1 MSEIHTNE
9 THPQRRL
16 GRSIGALLA
25 GMFVGIVLTIG
36 TDIVL
41 HAIGV
46 FPPWGQSMVGFDGA
60 LLLATAYRTVF
71 GVVGSYIIARLA
83 PNRAMQHALVGGVV
97 GLVVSIVGA
106 AVTWNKGPAFGPHWY
121 PLALIVLAIPQAWLG
136 GKLRL
141 MQLCASSEAG
151 TQPAL

>member
-1 MSEIHTNE
+1 MSEAAMVE
-9 THPQRRL
+9 THPPRRIL
-16 GRSIGALLA
+16 RSIGALLA
-25 GMFVGIVLTIG
+25 GMLVGIVFTIG

-41 HAIGV
+41 HATGV

-83 PNRAMQHALVGGVV
+83 PNRPMQHALVGGVV

-121 PLALIVLAIPQAWLG
+121 PMALIVLAMPQAWAG
-136 GKLRL
+136 GKLRVV
-141 MQLCASSEAG
+141 QLRARLDG
-151 TQPAL
+151 

>member
-1 MSEIHTNE
+1 MSETRANE
-9 THPQRRL
+9 THTQRRL
-16 GRSIGALLA
+16 GRSVGALLA
-25 GMFVGIVLTIG
+25 GMFVGIVLTIA
-36 TDIVL
+36 TDIAL

-83 PNRAMQHALVGGVV
+83 PNRPMQHALVGGLV
-97 GLVVSIVGA
+97 GFVVSIVGA

-121 PLALIVLAIPQAWLG
+121 PLALIVLALPQAWLG

-141 MQLCASSEAG
+141 MQLRAPSQTGA
-151 TQPAL
+151 QPAL

>member
-1 MSEIHTNE
+1 M
-9 THPQRRL
+9 L
-16 GRSIGALLA
+16 
-25 GMFVGIVLTIG
+25 VGIVFTIG

-41 HAIGV
+41 HATGV

-83 PNRAMQHALVGGVV
+83 PNRPMQHALVGGVV

-121 PLALIVLAIPQAWLG
+121 PLALIVLAMPQAWAG
-136 GKLRL
+136 GKLRVV
-141 MQLCASSEAG
+141 QLRARLDG
-151 TQPAL
+151 